1 MKFGTNQFENRIKE
15 KRKIKKGGKKE
26 LRKQQRKSTSERSLP
41 VLPRV
46 GEGGAHFV
54 QWQATTTEGKII
66 QQLSPNKAKA
76 FISLV
81 D

>member
-1 MKFGTNQFENRIKE
+1 MKFGTNQFKNRIKE
-15 KRKIKKGGKKE
+15 KKKKE
-26 LRKQQRKSTSERSLP
+26 KKNKRGEKRIEKTTEEKYFRTILP

-46 GEGGAHFV
+46 GEGAHFV

-76 FISLV
+76 FIH
-81 D
+81 